1 MKRSDYPQAGPGLGL
16 ATNHAASTLSAQ
28 GQGQKLRQNP
38 TAYGAR
44 NAARKNQAEDG
55 MLSTQQGIYEL
66 EGSTHDTKKYVNAM
80 GPRGVIGVM
89 TPGPNVN
96 VENEMMNMR
105 PDGVINAIDRYYVP
119 NQKIAANADWEL
131 IMETTRAN
139 LDDSVRRLNECLID
153 HLILGM
159 SSHSYMGGEKGSF
172 ALLEH
177 LEKMSGVEVTMGA
190 QSAEEAFKLCG
201 AKRIALLTP
210 YYPVIEQNAV
220 SYFTSRGFEVVHVE
234 GLKCKSIIHVAS
246 QTYDDLRDAVMRCE
260 SSKPDAILQLGTNLH
275 FCYVAAAAERWL
287 KKPVFASGTVIYW
300 SALRKMG
307 IHDKIRGFG
316 SLLEHH

>member
-1 MKRSDYPQAGPGLGL
+1 MANERTGAAQKGVVELAG
-16 ATNHAASTLSAQ
+16 A
-28 GQGQKLRQNP
+28 
-38 TAYGAR
+38 
-44 NAARKNQAEDG
+44 
-55 MLSTQQGIYEL
+55 
-66 EGSTHDTKKYVNAM
+66 THDTQRYQNAM
-80 GPRGVIGVM
+80 GPRGVIGIM

-105 PDGVINAIDRYYVP
+105 PEGVINAIDRYYIP
-119 NQKIAANADWEL
+119 NQKIEANADWET
-131 IMETTRAN
+131 IMRHVTAN

-159 SSHSYMGGEKGSF
+159 SSQSYMGGEKGSF

-177 LEKMSGVEVTMGA
+177 LERLSGVAVTMGA

-201 AKRIALLTP
+201 AKKIALLTP
-210 YYPVIEQNAV
+210 YYPVIEQNALQ
-220 SYFTSRGFEVVHVE
+220 YFTARGFEVVHIE

-246 QTYDDLRDAVMRCE
+246 QGYEDLRDAVLRCE
-260 SSKPDAILQLGTNLH
+260 AAKPDAILQLGTNLH
-275 FCYVAAAAERWL
+275 FCYVAADAERWL
-287 KKPVFASGTVIYW
+287 KLPVFASGTVIYW

>member
-1 MKRSDYPQAGPGLGL
+1 MVNEGTGAAQKGVVELAG
-16 ATNHAASTLSAQ
+16 A
-28 GQGQKLRQNP
+28 
-38 TAYGAR
+38 
-44 NAARKNQAEDG
+44 
-55 MLSTQQGIYEL
+55 
-66 EGSTHDTKKYVNAM
+66 THDTQRYQNAM
-80 GPRGVIGVM
+80 GPRGVIGIM

-105 PDGVINAIDRYYVP
+105 PEGVINAIDRYYVP
-119 NQKIAANADWEL
+119 NQKISENADWEL
-131 IMETTRAN
+131 IMRHVVAN
-139 LDDSVRRLNECLID
+139 LEDSVRRLNECLID

-159 SSHSYMGGEKGSF
+159 SSQSYMGGEKGSF
-172 ALLEH
+172 ALLEQ
-177 LEKMSGVEVTMGA
+177 LQKLSGVDVTQGA
-190 QSAEEAFKLCG
+190 QSAEQAFKLCG

-246 QTYDDLRDAVMRCE
+246 VGYDELRDAVMRCME
-260 SSKPDAILQLGTNLH
+260 SKPDAIIQLGTNLH
-275 FCYVAAAAERWL
+275 FAHVAADAERFL
-287 KKPVFASGTVIYW
+287 KVPVFSSGTVIYW

-307 IHDKIRGFG
+307 INDKIRGFG

>member
-1 MKRSDYPQAGPGLGL
+1 MNAI
-16 ATNHAASTLSAQ
+16 
-28 GQGQKLRQNP
+28 QK
-38 TAYGAR
+38 
-44 NAARKNQAEDG
+44 
-55 MLSTQQGIYEL
+55 GIEEI
-66 EGSTHDTKKYVNAM
+66 EGSTHDTERYVNAL

-96 VENEMMNMR
+96 VENEMMDMR
-105 PDGVINAIDRYYVP
+105 PRGVINAVDRYYVP
-119 NQKIAANADWEL
+119 NQKIAENEDWSV
-131 IMETTRAN
+131 IMRNVAAN
-139 LDDSVRRLNECLID
+139 LDDSVRRLKEALID

-159 SSHSYMGGEKGSF
+159 SSQSYMGGEKGSF

-177 LEKMSGVEVTMGA
+177 LQKLSGVPVTMGA

-210 YYPVIEQNAV
+210 YYPVIEQNAI

-246 QTYDDLRDAVMRCE
+246 QTYEQLAEATLRCQAA
-260 SSKPDAILQLGTNLH
+260 KPDAILQLGTNLA
-275 FCYVAAAAERWL
+275 YARVANDAEKWL
-287 KKPVFASGTVIYW
+287 KMPVFASGPVIYW

-307 IHDKIRGFG
+307 IKDQFPGFG
-316 SLLEHH
+316 SLCEFH